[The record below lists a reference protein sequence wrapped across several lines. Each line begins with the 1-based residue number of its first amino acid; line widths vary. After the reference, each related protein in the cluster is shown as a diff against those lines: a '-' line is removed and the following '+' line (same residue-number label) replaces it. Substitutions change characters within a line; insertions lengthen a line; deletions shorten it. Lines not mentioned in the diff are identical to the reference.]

1 MSAARLMYVSRS
13 PVRTDMSIIDKFLRM
28 VLSYLIIPS
37 GLLIFN
43 TCFPQA
49 EVSFSPTMPTSSSE
63 AKNILPAVAGS
74 LKMTIP
80 TITAPSAP
88 MPVHM
93 P

>member
-43 TCFPQA
+43 TRFPQA
-49 EVSFSPTMPTSSSE
+49 EVSFSPTIPTSSSD

-74 LKMTIP
+74 ANNDPDYHRAERAYAL
-80 TITAPSAP
+80 
-88 MPVHM
+88 HM